1 MSQILHLVNKS
12 PTDRYAFDTCF
23 RMASPGD
30 SILLIEDGVYG
41 ALANAEF
48 AGKITSQLADFSFYV
63 QLTGDFAGKITSQL
77 ADFSFYVLGPDVEA
91 RGLGDK
97 PLIEDISVVDYEGF
111 VDLVA
116 ENDVT
121 QSWL

>member
-1 MSQILHLVNKS
+1 MSHILHLVNKS
-12 PTDRYAFDTCF
+12 PTDRNAFDTCF

-30 SILLIEDGVYG
+30 SILLIEDGVYA

-48 AGKITSQLADFSFYV
+48 AAKITSRLD
-63 QLTGDFAGKITSQL
+63 
-77 ADFSFYVLGPDVEA
+77 DFSFYVLGPDVAA
-91 RGLGDK
+91 RGLDDT
-97 PLIEDISVVDYEGF
+97 PFIDDVNVVDYEGF

-116 ENDVT
+116 ENKVT